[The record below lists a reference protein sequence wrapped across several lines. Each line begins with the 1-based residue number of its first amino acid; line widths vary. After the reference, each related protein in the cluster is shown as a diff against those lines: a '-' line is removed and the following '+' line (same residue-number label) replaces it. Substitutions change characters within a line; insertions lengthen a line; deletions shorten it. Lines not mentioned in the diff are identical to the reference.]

1 MHSIVSRPASKPAAL
16 ESLAL
21 ASFKAAALGRTVA
34 AVAKTMGSGDEV
46 LQLYT
51 RAAVAPGD
59 TGTSGFASQL
69 VANAFGAYLTSLPGS
84 AAAKIIALGMTVP
97 MAPGKLGFLA
107 PTRNTA
113 PTALPWV
120 AESDPIPV
128 RSFDF
133 QGLTLAPKTMGSIS
147 VISGELAKRAGGEAA
162 VRQLLR
168 EDGEYALD
176 SAYFSTQ
183 AATDAAHAGLLNGL
197 TAIPG
202 YGGGDQTAFETDVS
216 AILSA
221 IGPRNSGSIVFV
233 TGMATAERVAIRF
246 PLFKGQVLG
255 SQAVADS
262 TLIGIDAGSLVHAFG
277 DFDLDVS
284 TNATVH
290 LNDDPLPISDG
301 GVADPVRSLYQTDS
315 LGVRI
320 IGELAFGARKSNAVA
335 YVTGVTW

>member
-34 AVAKTMGSGDEV
+34 AVARSMGSADEV

-97 MAPGKLGFLA
+97 IAPGKSGFLA

-133 QGLTLAPKTMGSIS
+133 QGLTLTPKKMASIS
-147 VISGELAKRAGGEAA
+147 VISRELARRAGGEAV

-168 EDGEYALD
+168 EDGEYSLD
-176 SAYFSTQ
+176 SAYFTSQ
-183 AATDAAHAGLLNGL
+183 AATDAAHPGLLAEI
-197 TAIPG
+197 TPTPG
-202 YGGGDQTAFETDVS
+202 YGGGDQTAFENDVS

-221 IGPRNSGSIVFV
+221 IGPRNSGNIVFV
-233 TGMATAERVAIRF
+233 AGMATAERIALKF

-255 SQAVADS
+255 SQAVADT
-262 TLIGIDAGSLVHAFG
+262 TLIGVDAGSLVHSFGAF
-277 DFDLDVS
+277 DVDVS
-284 TNATVH
+284 TDGLVH
-290 LNDDPLPISDG
+290 MSDDPLPISDG

-320 IGELAFGARKSNAVA
+320 GGELAFAARKSNAVA
-335 YVTGVTW
+335 YVVNISW